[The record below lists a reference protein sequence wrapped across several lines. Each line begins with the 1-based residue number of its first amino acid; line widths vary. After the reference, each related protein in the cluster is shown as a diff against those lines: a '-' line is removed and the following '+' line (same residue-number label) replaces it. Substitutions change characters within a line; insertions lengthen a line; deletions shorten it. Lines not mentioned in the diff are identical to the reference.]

1 MSQPSLRWRVT
12 AVAAAAVAVVL
23 AVAGV
28 VVVETLEGQLI
39 EDVDDVA
46 AAVADELSTVI
57 EVETIPGPLVVR
69 GDDDTFAQLVDG
81 GGRVRASTANLAGLP
96 PVSSSTAA
104 GVRTLDDLPHDEARF
119 RVLTRR
125 VDGRSLVVG
134 ATLDDVDESVGAL
147 RRTLLTISPLVLV
160 ALAALVWFV
169 VGRTLRP
176 VEEANRRQR
185 QFVADASHELRSPL
199 TRIRTELEIDLA
211 HPDRAELAATQR
223 TVLADAVAL
232 QALVEDLLH
241 LARSDAG
248 TAPLRREPVDLDDI
262 VLTEV
267 QRLRAGAAVAFDVA
281 GVSGAQALG
290 DTDQLRRV
298 VRNLLENAVRHARS
312 TVAVEVREEPAA
324 AVLTVTDDGPGIPA
338 GERER
343 VFERFTRLDDARSAR
358 AGGTGLGLA
367 ITREI
372 VHRHDGTVAVDPTVG
387 TGTRMI
393 VRLPRSG

>member
-1 MSQPSLRWRVT
+1 MREAAR
-12 AVAAAAVAVVL
+12 AKVAAENTPEAPPFDAGMLSEVL
-23 AVAGV
+23 ARPVEPAHRAEGLVPADAG
-28 VVVETLEGQLI
+28 T
-39 EDVDDVA
+39 
-46 AAVADELSTVI
+46 
-57 EVETIPGPLVVR
+57 
-69 GDDDTFAQLVDG
+69 
-81 GGRVRASTANLAGLP
+81 
-96 PVSSSTAA
+96 
-104 GVRTLDDLPHDEARF
+104 
-119 RVLTRR
+119 
-125 VDGRSLVVG
+125 LVVG